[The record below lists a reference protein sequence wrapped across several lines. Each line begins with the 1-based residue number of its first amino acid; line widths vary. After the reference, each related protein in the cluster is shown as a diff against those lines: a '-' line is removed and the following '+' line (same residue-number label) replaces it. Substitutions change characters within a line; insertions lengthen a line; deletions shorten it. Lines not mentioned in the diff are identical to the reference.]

1 MYPASSP
8 IIKQIYKK
16 TMRIIVSLSG
26 IIETAMQ
33 TAITIYLL
41 VLGILLVLMIVAFV
55 IALIFSSRKDK

>member
-1 MYPASSP
+1 
-8 IIKQIYKK
+8 
-16 TMRIIVSLSG
+16 
-26 IIETAMQ
+26 MQ